1 MLRKNILLLVFFL
14 ASQLVYSQVI
24 QSSFTENKRDSNS
37 YNAKANHLTKQFTA
51 TSDFLDAAISS
62 INSFNS
68 LIKKENYR
76 TKITSFNNPTSS
88 DMGFSLENEIQTA
101 LKPMLAKAKNTNP
114 QKFSQVVS
122 SLLNTQK
129 GMPGVKS
136 ALTLINPVFPTL
148 MSLVG
153 TLTIQEKRIS
163 KEDLDS
169 FITATSKYFVQYERL
184 NQANVIFDQNID
196 RLNSKLKDLQFDVK
210 EYMLDMIT
218 VLSPN
223 IQRSSLKN
231 LSTEELLLKYLDKYK
246 MEEKLD
252 PEASGDKEIN
262 TVYPSD
268 GIKGAK
274 EISGNLQKLFSEY
287 QKVYGENYQQI
298 RSILT
303 DSKTLGKSID
313 QKRVDASLKELEEL
327 YAESK
332 ASDILSL
339 RLNTITER
347 LKNLVATEQ
356 ANVKM

>member
-1 MLRKNILLLVFFL
+1 MFCKVFLIVFLIYCLTSEFSKSQSTLQLYKN
-14 ASQLVYSQVI
+14 SSY
-24 QSSFTENKRDSNS
+24 QSKPT
-37 YNAKANHLTKQFTA
+37 HLTKQFTA

-136 ALTLINPVFPTL
+136 AFALVNPVFPTL

-210 EYMLDMIT
+210 EYMLDMII

-252 PEASGDKEIN
+252 EMMNA
-262 TVYPSD
+262 VYPSD

-356 ANVKM
+356 AIN